1 MPQMTHKELEDFLIR
16 PLVVSF
22 TTLRLNGSP
31 QVTPIWYEYEAGKFY
46 CCVGTDSVKA
56 QNIRRDS
63 RVALCIATHD
73 EPHKYVVAEG
83 ICEIVTEGVAAR
95 FLSIG
100 MRYYGSE
107 RGEQFVRETM
117 AQGDSVIL
125 AVTPTRLV
133 TESAA

>member
-1 MPQMTHKELEDFLIR
+1 MDGCVVMPQMTNKELEDFLIR

-31 QVTPIWYEYEAGKFY
+31 QVTSIWYEYEAGKFY

-63 RVALCIATHD
+63 RVSLCIATHD
-73 EPHKYVVAEG
+73 E
-83 ICEIVTEGVAAR
+83 
-95 FLSIG
+95 
-100 MRYYGSE
+100 
-107 RGEQFVRETM
+107 RGAQFVRETL

-125 AVTPTRLV
+125 AVTPTRLL